1 MVRADRIP
9 EAMNDGSI
17 STDLCQF
24 LATNFHQDW
33 DLEADS
39 WEGIV
44 DNYVNEDPAAE
55 PLRMLASGS
64 TIAPAADVQR
74 VAETDRKPIPPA
86 CERN

>member
-24 LATNFHQDW
+24 QATNFHQDW
-33 DLEADS
+33 GLEADS

-64 TIAPAADVQR
+64 TIAPR
-74 VAETDRKPIPPA
+74 R
-86 CERN
+86 